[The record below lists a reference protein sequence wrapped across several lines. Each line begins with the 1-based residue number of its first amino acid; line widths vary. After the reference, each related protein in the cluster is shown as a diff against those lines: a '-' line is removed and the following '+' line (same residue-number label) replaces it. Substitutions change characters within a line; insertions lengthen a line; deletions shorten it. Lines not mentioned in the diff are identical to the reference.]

1 MFTKLKAKRSSWE
14 TNWELCAKYTM
25 PQMYLEDSVRES
37 GVEPEDL
44 VIGDSIGYECLNNFI
59 SQILKIAFP
68 AQGAFFRVTKKKG
81 NTPNFD
87 LLAKNKHDAIF
98 RSLEDESMTAL
109 YRKGLHAQKTMLLGT
124 MLCLGDVV
132 YKIPKAKGE
141 KIQVYDLND
150 VVIKR
155 RRNGNV
161 TDMIICEEVEFK
173 YLPEDARVILQTK
186 GKRKYS
192 MDDVVKHYTHVCL
205 NDHNKKTVKYSVDDI
220 SLDTAENF
228 TPSELCEYQ
237 IGSLTLKRGSN
248 YAVGVVQQ
256 YLPDIHKANVY
267 ADTATDTAV
276 VGSLVN
282 WAIDPKANIRPEE
295 FANREQGQ
303 PFGVKPADVQAIQ
316 ANVGQHLQITQS
328 MYNDIVQKLSRVFLL
343 PNAVQRDAER
353 VTAQEIRM
361 VSQRLEE
368 THNGL
373 KAMIAENLQRPLA
386 HLGLDAIDDE
396 ELNKYKGEVEIS
408 VVTAME
414 AQSRSMELDN
424 MMASIGDTTVFN
436 SVPPQVAERMKLP
449 EVLNTIF
456 TSRNTNADTFIKT
469 EEEFQAEQQ
478 AMAEREQ
485 AQQAQGQPQAPS
497 QSQVF
502 QGDEGL
508 VEDIRKP
515 LI

>member
-1 MFTKLKAKRSSWE
+1 MFTELKASRSSWE
-14 TNWELCAKYTM
+14 DNWELCAKYTM

-44 VIGDSIGYECLNNFI
+44 VIGDSIGYEALNNFI

-87 LLAKNKHDAIF
+87 ALPKNKHDAIF
-98 RSLEDESMTAL
+98 RRLEDESMTAL
-109 YRKGLHAQKTMLLGT
+109 YKKGLHAQKTMLLGT

-132 YKIPKAKGE
+132 YKVPKAKGE

-150 VVIKR
+150 VVLKR
-155 RRNGNV
+155 RRNGDI
-161 TDMIICEEVEFK
+161 TDIIICEGIEFK
-173 YLPEDARVILQTK
+173 HLPEFARVILQTK

-192 MDDVVKHYTHVCL
+192 MDDIVKFYTHVRL
-205 NDHNKKTVKYSVDDI
+205 NEHGKKTVAHSVDDI
-220 SLDTAENF
+220 SLDTPVNF
-228 TPSELCEYQ
+228 TPTELCEYQ
-237 IGSLTLKRGSN
+237 VGSLTLKRGSN
-248 YAVGVVQQ
+248 YAIGVVQQ

-282 WAIDPKANIRPEE
+282 WAISPKANIRPDE
-295 FANREQGQ
+295 FADREQGQ
-303 PFGVKPADVQAIQ
+303 PFGVNPADIQPIQ
-316 ANVGQHLQITQS
+316 ANVGQHLQITQL
-328 MYNDIVQKLSRVFLL
+328 MYNEIVQKLSRVFLL
-343 PNAVQRDAER
+343 PNAIQRDAER

-361 VSQRLEE
+361 ISQRLEE

-386 HLGLDAIDDE
+386 HLGLDSIDDE

-424 MMASIGDTTVFN
+424 MMASLGDTTVLN
-436 SVPPQVAERMKLP
+436 SVPPQVQDRIKLP
-449 EVLNTIF
+449 EVLSTIF
-456 TSRNTNADTFIKT
+456 NSRNTNSDTFVKT
-469 EEEFQAEQQ
+469 EDEFQAEQQ
-478 AMAEREQ
+478 AIAEREQ
-485 AQQAQGQPQAPS
+485 EAAQGQPHSPS

-502 QGDEGL
+502 SGDEGL
-508 VEDIRKP
+508 VEDVRKP